1 MVRDMWSLVTGILVL
16 AAGMPGFASPASLG
30 SAFSDAYTAFAP
42 LYTFYSA
49 YAGYLLYGTEVTVP
63 PGLEEACD
71 HLAVDLA
78 ALQMAIIV
86 QTDSERVEEVT
97 SLAHLR
103 ENAFSFCGQYREAV
117 QSISARQ
124 SADLAF
130 LADLATGGFFA
141 EIQALN
147 AALQDVFAGTL
158 GALEPGFPRW
168 SFSAAFATRTL
179 LLQEAIERI
188 DLGLREILLGGE
200 WPSARVDL
208 PSEIL
213 EAVQALASLSGRILS
228 AEEQAQ
234 ARGAAL
240 QIYAF
245 LME

>member
-1 MVRDMWSLVTGILVL
+1 MVRSLWALLTGILVL
-16 AAGMPGFASPASLG
+16 VAGMPGFASPASLG

-42 LYTFYSA
+42 LYAFYSA
-49 YAGYLLYGTEVTVP
+49 YAGYLLHGTEVTVP

-71 HLAVDLA
+71 RLA
-78 ALQMAIIV
+78 AGLTALQAELIV
-86 QTDSERVEEVT
+86 QTDAQRVEQVT
-97 SLAHLR
+97 SVAHLR
-103 ENAFSFCGQYREAV
+103 ESAFSFCGRYGEAIRSV
-117 QSISARQ
+117 SVALGT
-124 SADLAF
+124 DPTLLDELAVK
-130 LADLATGGFFA
+130 GFFV

-147 AALQDVFAGTL
+147 AALQDVFAETL
-158 GALEPGFPRW
+158 ESLPPGFARW
-168 SFSAAFATRTL
+168 SFSTAFATRTL

-200 WPSARVDL
+200 GPSARVDL